1 MCCSTYLALG
11 NTASYLMA
19 CAVHGGALVTTLF
32 GSNLVTG
39 AECTYHAQI
48 IFHHLVR
55 ADLFLAEHGQ
65 IHARSSRN
73 HDRVGTCQK
82 CHDRSV
88 RSMTLVTPVIHRLV
102 PVASLTRAT
111 SSCLNT
117 SPLTMTGMLTL
128 AASITCFNN
137 SHEAGS
143 AGLCARVL
151 LPNLVIARS
160 IATTYLACMASA
172 WMPVLTTVFTKSTV
186 SCTVSNS
193 RILHVTGLSRLL
205 TNLVKIC
212 RGC

>member
-19 CAVHGGALVTTLF
+19 CAVHEDV
-32 GSNLVTG
+32 SCEHVWNSVTG

-65 IHARSSRN
+65 IHTRSSRN

-128 AASITCFNN
+128 AASITCFNS

-151 LPNLVIARS
+151 SPNLVIAHNRS
-160 IATTYLACMASA
+160 QQRTSR
-172 WMPVLTTVFTKSTV
+172 VLPALECPCSP
-186 SCTVSNS
+186 
-193 RILHVTGLSRLL
+193 LS
-205 TNLVKIC
+205 
-212 RGC
+212 